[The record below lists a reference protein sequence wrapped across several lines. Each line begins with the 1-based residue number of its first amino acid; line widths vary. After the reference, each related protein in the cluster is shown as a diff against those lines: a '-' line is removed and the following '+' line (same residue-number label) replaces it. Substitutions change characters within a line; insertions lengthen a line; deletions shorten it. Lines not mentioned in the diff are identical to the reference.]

1 MPRST
6 RVRCDSDHIT
16 RLIVV
21 FLAALVP
28 ALPALAAGGGSGF
41 FLGGGGRLV
50 TAAHVVAGCAAIT
63 VVPEGQPALP
73 AEIATADAA
82 LDLAILR
89 VAGAA
94 FPEPALAGEVVAGG
108 ALTALGYPGAA
119 GGGGLRTL
127 PLTAIALPIPRPPN
141 RMPLRGAV
149 AAPGMSGAPVLDAQ
163 GRIAGML
170 LGRGDPAAPGAA
182 ELARKIGFAVEE
194 IAIAVPAH
202 WLGERGPAAASGA
215 VTVARVLCAGG

>member
-6 RVRCDSDHIT
+6 RARCDSDHT
-16 RLIVV
+16 GRFIVV

-82 LDLAILR
+82 LDLAVLR

-94 FPEPALAGEVVAGG
+94 FPEPALAGEVATGS

-119 GGGGLRTL
+119 GGGLRTL
-127 PLTAIALPIPRPPN
+127 KLTAIALPIPRPAD

-170 LGRGDPAAPGAA
+170 LGRGDPSAPGAA
-182 ELARKIGFAVEE
+182 ELARQIGFEVEE
-194 IAIAVPAH
+194 IAIAVPAR
-202 WLGERGPAAASGA
+202 WLGERAPAATGGA
-215 VTVARVLCAGG
+215 VTVARVLCTGG